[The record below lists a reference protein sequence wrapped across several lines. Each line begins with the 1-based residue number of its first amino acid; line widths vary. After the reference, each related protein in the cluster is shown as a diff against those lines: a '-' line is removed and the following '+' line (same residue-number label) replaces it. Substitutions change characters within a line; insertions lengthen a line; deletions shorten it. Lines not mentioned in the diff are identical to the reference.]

1 MLPVVFLGEITLAAT
16 CVAEALLDWRS
27 RQRRNRRITLAAL
40 FMIAAV
46 AHAEIGVDGL
56 FSSPQLADVRAQLGI
71 ERNNVSNL
79 CERLAEKDAVILELK
94 KELDRQWSEAHQP
107 QVGPRR
113 RTLRNISPDRAMNSS
128 GVIVFSTP
136 RVC

>member
-1 MLPVVFLGEITLAAT
+1 MLAAVFLGEITLAAT

-56 FSSPQLADVRAQLGI
+56 FSSPELADVRAQLGI

-79 CERLAEKDAVILELK
+79 CERLAEKDAAILELK
-94 KELDRQWSEAHQP
+94 KQLDRQWWEAHQP

-113 RTLRNISPDRAMNSS
+113 RALQNISPDRAMNSS
-128 GVIVFSTP
+128 GVIVLSTP